1 MQIKFDRFTKLRTVE
16 YFLRHFNKGVKSNPY
31 DKHII
36 IKIEG
41 EFPTYPETIVPLAG
55 ILDFLKDMG
64 FSLYVDY
71 NDSPLSG
78 TGMHKPYT
86 VADNNYE
93 LLSPMYKVWK
103 YNSPEEVYKIVE
115 ALVKHLNTKII
126 CAKGVVE
133 AFEWTVNEVMDNV
146 IQHSQSANGYIMCT
160 ATSNS
165 HISVAI
171 YDNGIGIYK
180 SFQGT
185 HYRLQNAYDAIILA
199 MQEGATRDKTIGQG
213 NGLWGMSKLLANN
226 KGSLSIASSEANVSI
241 TESSEVIKRSVT
253 TKFSLGES
261 CYQMGTLV
269 DFQFQCNNE
278 VSLTQ
283 VFGADYLYTNLN
295 LEALEDE
302 NERIILKVN
311 EFSFGYATRVA
322 GERAR
327 KMAINYAIQSNYEQL
342 ILLDFAG
349 VGIIASSFAD
359 EFVGKMIQYFGFV
372 QFNSL
377 FRIIN
382 VSEEN
387 MAIINRS
394 IMQRSNIA

>member
-1 MQIKFDRFTKLRTVE
+1 MVITFDRFNKIKTVE
-16 YFLRHFNKGVKSNPY
+16 YFLRCFNRALKLKPT
-31 DKHII
+31 DKRIT
-36 IKIEG
+36 IKIEK
-41 EFPTYPETIVPLAG
+41 EFPAYPETIIPLSG
-55 ILDFLKDMG
+55 ILDFLRNKG
-64 FSLYVDY
+64 FSLYVEYYDT
-71 NDSPLSG
+71 PLMG

-86 VADNNYE
+86 IADNSYE

-103 YNSPEEVYKIVE
+103 YNSPEEVYKIVD

-185 HYRLQNAYDAIILA
+185 HYRLQNSYDAIILA
-199 MQEGATRDKTIGQG
+199 MQEGATRDKSIGQG
-213 NGLWGMSKLLANN
+213 NGLWGMSKLLASN

-241 TESSEVIKRSVT
+241 TESNGMIKRPVS
-253 TKFSLGES
+253 TKYYLGEL

-278 VSLTQ
+278 VSLTE

-295 LEALEDE
+295 LESLEDA
-302 NERIILKVN
+302 NERISLKVN
-311 EFSFGYATRVA
+311 DFSFGYATRVA

-327 KMAINYAIQSNYEQL
+327 TMAINCAIQSDYKQL
-342 ILLDFAG
+342 ILLDFSG

-359 EFVGKMIQYFGFV
+359 EFIGKMIQHFGFI